1 MNKKVYSK
9 QAWNETL
16 LGAKTVGQKQSN
28 HKYLYWE
35 IQEEYRPTH
44 KWLAKEKNVHVVV
57 LGDLYNNMG
66 DVAMKMLEKSGF
78 RPSWKDLKIDL
89 S

>member
-1 MNKKVYSK
+1 MI
-9 QAWNETL
+9 
-16 LGAKTVGQKQSN
+16 G
-28 HKYLYWE
+28 
-35 IQEEYRPTH
+35 
-44 KWLAKEKNVHVVV
+44 KEKNVHVIV